1 MIGIMLAVLAVAD
14 VILVAAFLRLQKRQF
29 DNQNVIRELTEERSL
44 LADLRD
50 SVRNELMAAQSQARA
65 TRDQVQV
72 LATEAEQEVK
82 RGVEQITRE
91 AEGIVSNIAGKLEK
105 PFQELTNKQHF
116 LMKLAKDAESQR
128 ELLSRVVTRAEHAAK
143 LLQSAEKWEDIVE
156 ELESRRYHDIRAML
170 AKGLSA
176 EKISKEL
183 GVSENEVRVVT
194 GTI

>member
-1 MIGIMLAVLAVAD
+1 MIGVMLAVLAVAD
-14 VILVAAFLRLQKRQF
+14 VILVVAFLRLQKRQF

-91 AEGIVSNIAGKLEK
+91 AESIVSNIAGKLEK

>member
-1 MIGIMLAVLAVAD
+1 MIGVMLAVLAVAD

-91 AEGIVSNIAGKLEK
+91 AESIVSNIAGKLEK

-170 AKGLSA
+170 AKGLST

>member
-1 MIGIMLAVLAVAD
+1 MIGVMLAVLAVAD
-14 VILVAAFLRLQKRQF
+14 LILVVAFLRLQKRQF

-65 TRDQVQV
+65 IRDQVQV

-91 AEGIVSNIAGKLEK
+91 TESIVSNIGGKLEK

-156 ELESRRYHDIRAML
+156 ELESRRYYDIRAML
-170 AKGLSA
+170 AKGLST
-176 EKISKEL
+176 EKIAKEL

>member
-1 MIGIMLAVLAVAD
+1 
-14 VILVAAFLRLQKRQF
+14 
-29 DNQNVIRELTEERSL
+29 
-44 LADLRD
+44 
-50 SVRNELMAAQSQARA
+50 
-65 TRDQVQV
+65 
-72 LATEAEQEVK
+72 
-82 RGVEQITRE
+82 
-91 AEGIVSNIAGKLEK
+91 
-105 PFQELTNKQHF
+105 
-116 LMKLAKDAESQR
+116 MKLAKDAESQR

-170 AKGLSA
+170 AKGLST

>member
-1 MIGIMLAVLAVAD
+1 MIGVMLAVLAVAD
-14 VILVAAFLRLQKRQF
+14 VILVVAFLRLQKRQF

-50 SVRNELMAAQSQARA
+50 SVRNELMAAQSQARS

-91 AEGIVSNIAGKLEK
+91 AESIVSNIAGKLEK

>member
-14 VILVAAFLRLQKRQF
+14 VILVVAFLRLQKRQF

>member
-116 LMKLAKDAESQR
+116 LMKLANDAESQR

-170 AKGLSA
+170 AKGLST

-183 GVSENEVRVVT
+183 GVSETEVRVVT

>member
-1 MIGIMLAVLAVAD
+1 MLAVLAVAD

>member
-1 MIGIMLAVLAVAD
+1 
-14 VILVAAFLRLQKRQF
+14 
-29 DNQNVIRELTEERSL
+29 
-44 LADLRD
+44 
-50 SVRNELMAAQSQARA
+50 MAAQSQARA

>member
-1 MIGIMLAVLAVAD
+1 MISVMLAILAVAD
-14 VILVAAFLRLQKRQF
+14 VVLVVAFLRLQRRQF
-29 DNQNVIRELTEERSL
+29 ANQNVIRELTEERSL

-50 SVRNELMAAQSQARA
+50 SVRNELMVAQSQARSL
-65 TRDQVQV
+65 RDQVQV

-91 AEGIVSNIAGKLEK
+91 AESIAGTIGSRLEK

-116 LMKLAKDAESQR
+116 LMKLSKDAESQR
-128 ELLSRVVTRAEHAAK
+128 ELLSRVVTRAEYAAK

-176 EKISKEL
+176 EKIAKEL

>member
-1 MIGIMLAVLAVAD
+1 MIGVMLAVLAVAD
-14 VILVAAFLRLQKRQF
+14 LILVVAFLRLQKRQF

-65 TRDQVQV
+65 IRDQVQV

-91 AEGIVSNIAGKLEK
+91 TESIVSNIGGKLEK

-170 AKGLSA
+170 AKGLST
-176 EKISKEL
+176 EKIAKEL

>member
-1 MIGIMLAVLAVAD
+1 MISVMLAILAIAD
-14 VILVAAFLRLQKRQF
+14 VILVVAFLRLQRRQF
-29 DNQNVIRELTEERSL
+29 ANQNVIRELTEERSL

-50 SVRNELMAAQSQARA
+50 SVRNELMVAQSQARSI
-65 TRDQVQV
+65 RDQVQV

-91 AEGIVSNIAGKLEK
+91 AESIVANIGGRLEK

-128 ELLSRVVTRAEHAAK
+128 ELLSRVVTRAEYAAK

-176 EKISKEL
+176 EKIAKEL

>member
-1 MIGIMLAVLAVAD
+1 
-14 VILVAAFLRLQKRQF
+14 
-29 DNQNVIRELTEERSL
+29 
-44 LADLRD
+44 
-50 SVRNELMAAQSQARA
+50 MAAQSQARA
-65 TRDQVQV
+65 IRDQVQV

-91 AEGIVSNIAGKLEK
+91 AEGIVSNIGGKLEK

-116 LMKLAKDAESQR
+116 LMKLSKDAESQR

-170 AKGLSA
+170 AKGLST
-176 EKISKEL
+176 EKIAKEL

>member
-1 MIGIMLAVLAVAD
+1 MMGVMLAVLAVAD
-14 VILVAAFLRLQKRQF
+14 VILVVAFLRLQKRQF

-65 TRDQVQV
+65 IRDQVQV

-91 AEGIVSNIAGKLEK
+91 AEGIVSNISGKLEK

-116 LMKLAKDAESQR
+116 LMKLSKDAESQR

-156 ELESRRYHDIRAML
+156 ELESRRYIDIRAML
-170 AKGLSA
+170 AKGLST
-176 EKISKEL
+176 EKIAKEL

>member
-1 MIGIMLAVLAVAD
+1 MIGVMLAVLAVAD
-14 VILVAAFLRLQKRQF
+14 VILVVAFLRLQKRQF

>member
-1 MIGIMLAVLAVAD
+1 MIGVMLAVLAVAD
-14 VILVAAFLRLQKRQF
+14 VILVVAFLRLQKRQF

-91 AEGIVSNIAGKLEK
+91 AESIVSNIAGKLEK

-170 AKGLSA
+170 AKGLST

>member
-1 MIGIMLAVLAVAD
+1 MISVMLAILAIAD
-14 VILVAAFLRLQKRQF
+14 VILIVAFLRLQKRQF
-29 DNQNVIRELTEERSL
+29 ANQNVIRELTEERSL

-50 SVRNELMAAQSQARA
+50 SVRSELMAAQSQARSL
-65 TRDQVQV
+65 RDQVQV

-82 RGVEQITRE
+82 RGVKLITSE
-91 AEGIVSNIAGKLEK
+91 AENIATNIGAKLEM

-116 LMKLAKDAESQR
+116 LMKLAKDVETQR
-128 ELLSRVVTRAEHAAK
+128 ELLARVVTRAEYAAK

-176 EKISKEL
+176 EKIAKEL
-183 GVSENEVRVVT
+183 GVSESEVRVVT

>member
-1 MIGIMLAVLAVAD
+1 MIGVMLAVLAVAD
-14 VILVAAFLRLQKRQF
+14 VILVFAFLRLQKRQF

-105 PFQELTNKQHF
+105 PFQELTSKQHF

-170 AKGLSA
+170 TKGLST
-176 EKISKEL
+176 EQISKEL

>member
-1 MIGIMLAVLAVAD
+1 MIGFMLAVLAVAD
-14 VILVAAFLRLQKRQF
+14 VILVVAFLRLQKRQF

-170 AKGLSA
+170 AKGLST

>member
-170 AKGLSA
+170 AKGLST

>member
-1 MIGIMLAVLAVAD
+1 MISVMLAILAVAD
-14 VILVAAFLRLQKRQF
+14 VILVVAFLRLQRRQF
-29 DNQNVIRELTEERSL
+29 ANQNVIRELTEERSL

-50 SVRNELMAAQSQARA
+50 SVRNELMVAQSQARSI
-65 TRDQVQV
+65 RDQVQV

-91 AEGIVSNIAGKLEK
+91 AENIVANIGGRLEK

-116 LMKLAKDAESQR
+116 LMKLAKDAETQR
-128 ELLSRVVTRAEHAAK
+128 ELLSRVVTRAEYAAK

-156 ELESRRYHDIRAML
+156 ELESRRFHDIRAML
-170 AKGLSA
+170 AKGFNA
-176 EKISKEL
+176 EKIAKEL
-183 GVSENEVRVVT
+183 GVSESEVRVVT